1 MDDNRLRYDKEIKE
15 SKKRNKQEE
24 KQKEKDPELDVEQKR
39 KNMFKAENRSSDDVT
54 IELVQ
59 KFVQF
64 SSAADNFESV
74 YLSFITVFENYLGL
88 ENISVYESK
97 SAQETKK
104 TLVYFL
110 DETNNCDIT

>member
-1 MDDNRLRYDKEIKE
+1 
-15 SKKRNKQEE
+15 
-24 KQKEKDPELDVEQKR
+24 
-39 KNMFKAENRSSDDVT
+39 MFKAENRSSDDVT

-88 ENISVYESK
+88 ENISVYEIIPNEKKLVSVVRNNMLISK
-97 SAQETKK
+97 DNGET
-104 TLVYFL
+104 VF
-110 DETNNCDIT
+110 